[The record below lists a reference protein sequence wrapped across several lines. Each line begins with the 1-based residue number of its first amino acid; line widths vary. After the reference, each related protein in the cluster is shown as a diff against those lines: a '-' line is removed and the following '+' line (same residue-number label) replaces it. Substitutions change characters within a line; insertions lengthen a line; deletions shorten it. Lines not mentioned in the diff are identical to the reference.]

1 MQKQPL
7 AEILRPHSIEGYI
20 GQEHLMGEGAVLR
33 TAIESGNIQSMIFW
47 GPPGVGKTTLALLIA
62 QSIDAEFFTLSA
74 ISSGVKDIREVIDKA
89 KKSEKRCILFIDEI
103 HRFSKSQQDSLLGAV
118 EQGVVTLIGATT
130 ENPSFE
136 VISPL
141 LSRCQVYVLKELSKE
156 NLEQL
161 LQTAISYLEG
171 QMNCKIKLE
180 NTEALMRISSG
191 DARKL
196 LNAIELVSWMTPPV
210 DGVITL
216 TREQIIH
223 VIQQNLALYDKKGE
237 QHYDIISAFIK
248 SLRGSDPNAAVYWM
262 ARMLVAGEDPLFIA
276 RRMVI
281 LASEDIGNANPNALL
296 LANNC
301 FQAVNVIGM
310 PEARIV
316 LSQTAVYLASSPK
329 SNASYMAIENAYGLV
344 KQTGDLPV
352 PMHIRNA
359 PTKLMKELGYH
370 KGYQYAHDFEHNF
383 VNQEFMPEQIAGT
396 KLYEPQNN
404 PRENELRRYLRSCW
418 NEKYR
423 YVMLLLTALT
433 FFFKIT
439 FAQDYH
445 FSQFYANPT
454 GVNPALTAAFD
465 GVVRGGVIMRSQWLA
480 VTKPFLTMGAE
491 VDGAVYK
498 NHRRQELLGIGLT
511 FNGDKAGDVNYSSVQ
526 AIVSLSYIKN
536 IGRHSRHKIGLGVYG
551 GIINNHFDIDLSTW
565 DNQFVDGMF
574 YPYLPAGENI
584 ETIQRLYPDFGA
596 GVFWGYLPTKTMLFR
611 LAVSASHINH
621 PYYGFGEST
630 ARLPLKYTAHFYSQI
645 ALSRELSL
653 SPMFYASWQ
662 RSFSEYLFGC
672 NVEYFKKKNSYTTL
686 YTLGGGMFYRWKDAL
701 IINGFISWQN
711 LRFSIAYDV
720 NVSPFVVATHG
731 RGGMELAISYIF
743 KKRTITRIGKEPCPY
758 DIM

>member
-89 KKSEKRCILFIDEI
+89 KKSERRCILFIDEI

-141 LSRCQVYVLKELSKE
+141 LSRCQVYVLKGLSKE

-161 LQTAISYLEG
+161 LQTAIQYLEG

-180 NTEALMRISSG
+180 NTEALMRISGG

-216 TREQIIH
+216 SREQIIH

-296 LANNC
+296 LA
-301 FQAVNVIGM
+301 
-310 PEARIV
+310 
-316 LSQTAVYLASSPK
+316 YL
-329 SNASYMAIENAYGLV
+329 
-344 KQTGDLPV
+344 Q
-352 PMHIRNA
+352 
-359 PTKLMKELGYH
+359 
-370 KGYQYAHDFEHNF
+370 
-383 VNQEFMPEQIAGT
+383 
-396 KLYEPQNN
+396 
-404 PRENELRRYLRSCW
+404 
-418 NEKYR
+418 
-423 YVMLLLTALT
+423 
-433 FFFKIT
+433 
-439 FAQDYH
+439 
-445 FSQFYANPT
+445 
-454 GVNPALTAAFD
+454 
-465 GVVRGGVIMRSQWLA
+465 
-480 VTKPFLTMGAE
+480 
-491 VDGAVYK
+491 
-498 NHRRQELLGIGLT
+498 
-511 FNGDKAGDVNYSSVQ
+511 
-526 AIVSLSYIKN
+526 
-536 IGRHSRHKIGLGVYG
+536 
-551 GIINNHFDIDLSTW
+551 
-565 DNQFVDGMF
+565 
-574 YPYLPAGENI
+574 
-584 ETIQRLYPDFGA
+584 
-596 GVFWGYLPTKTMLFR
+596 
-611 LAVSASHINH
+611 
-621 PYYGFGEST
+621 
-630 ARLPLKYTAHFYSQI
+630 
-645 ALSRELSL
+645 
-653 SPMFYASWQ
+653 
-662 RSFSEYLFGC
+662 
-672 NVEYFKKKNSYTTL
+672 
-686 YTLGGGMFYRWKDAL
+686 
-701 IINGFISWQN
+701 
-711 LRFSIAYDV
+711 
-720 NVSPFVVATHG
+720 
-731 RGGMELAISYIF
+731 
-743 KKRTITRIGKEPCPY
+743 
-758 DIM
+758 